1 MYRFQPDYKMYARPI
16 DEYPGNSIQAKSIM
30 LMIQN
35 NLDPSI
41 AQHPQELITYGGN
54 GSVFQNWAQ
63 YLLTMQYLSKMQDD
77 QTLVMYS
84 GHPLG
89 LFLQI

>member
-1 MYRFQPDYKMYARPI
+1 MVQQESRLLVA
-16 DEYPGNSIQAKSIM
+16 GNSIQAKSIM

-54 GSVFQNWAQ
+54 GSRKKN
-63 YLLTMQYLSKMQDD
+63 
-77 QTLVMYS
+77 
-84 GHPLG
+84 
-89 LFLQI
+89 FL

>member
-41 AQHPQELITYGGN
+41 AQHPQELN
-54 GSVFQNWAQ
+54 NLWRKWFSFSELGSISSYNAIFIKNE
-63 YLLTMQYLSKMQDD
+63 
-77 QTLVMYS
+77 
-84 GHPLG
+84 G
-89 LFLQI
+89 